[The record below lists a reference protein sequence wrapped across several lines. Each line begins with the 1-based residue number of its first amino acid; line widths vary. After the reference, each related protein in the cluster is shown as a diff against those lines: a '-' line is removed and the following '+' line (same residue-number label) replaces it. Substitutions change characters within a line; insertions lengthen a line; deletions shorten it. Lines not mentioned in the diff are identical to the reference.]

1 MELNPKLE
9 KYIEE
14 VVKVVNQEKG
24 TKITPSLVKAIIN
37 QESKG
42 DPNAVSPVG
51 AKGLMQIMPETMAEV
66 YPEGNPMNPY
76 HNIMAGVTHFGTQL
90 QIANGKVSEALA
102 SYNYGEGAVA
112 SLKKKYGEDYTDFL
126 PAETKTYVTNILTED
141 LPNKKKATSKITQPA
156 NATQLTQAQI
166 DSVQLVLSTLTKNP
180 LDAAFIA
187 TGEGKAMAAANTMLA
202 SYGVEGTI
210 EKQKNTYYLR
220 DAKSGDLYAL
230 NSRGNWGK
238 AVGTLFEIAP
248 AVGSLA
254 GVGLALGV
262 LGVTAPIS
270 AIALAGTAAGA
281 LTAGGVQLARE
292 GIETATLG
300 KTQGLKPLEGL
311 ANVAGAAGV
320 DVAQNAIFGK
330 ALQLGGAALRLI
342 PKIPGASL
350 LGKAMNEAIGKPLG
364 EAIGKTSKAFS
375 ESSAGKGFERLKFE
389 ATALSKPLLNKL
401 SSYKDSE
408 AVKEFVSLAEEMQKT
423 SFGRAVLSV
432 DKVIQ
437 DVNKAGEAGTKNPTI
452 KEKIEQLN
460 RAISEYQNEIKKKL
474 KPEITRLE
482 GVLKSQQEEASNLNQ
497 EIKGTIGA
505 ILDSGSTGA
514 ESIGKAL
521 QANVDKFVNEYYS
534 QMKSIYRSYAKDL
547 AAEAGRPLPEI
558 GESGLMNKE
567 QFYEETMKQLQN
579 SFDFKIK
586 ELRNFAQDSGF
597 DLKIAEAEARA
608 SEQIAGIQG
617 KQQITSESDELLRNL
632 ENASDEE
639 INRIVSEV
647 KSSSDQLKQQFEQGL
662 RNTRSEQ
669 DLGKEVRDKVIA
681 KWKKQLAEEK
691 NLYDGTRPL
700 AEQEKNILHDIS
712 DLFKGVE
719 NTQTI
724 KEIKGKVN
732 LKQATPADLLKIK
745 SNIDGYLSG
754 DTLSRKTYSE
764 LAAARGKLVSDE
776 GNIFSNSS
784 SKALEQ
790 YQRAS
795 AMRIARNDAIQAND
809 VANFLGRGFDSKT
822 GNIDRNTAFSKDV
835 YEDIIDYFERDADAA
850 ERVLNY
856 AYDGN
861 PTVVGDLRKAY
872 INRVYNQS
880 GKDIEKTFNK
890 LTDASSQAKGTS
902 NLLFNEFGDYT
913 EELSTLAKIREN
925 EKIPLPKNKTELL
938 NYRDKKESIKQSQN
952 KALNDLKVQNV
963 QKRAART
970 IDNLR
975 SKKELNEV
983 VKSEITRLEDLKSKV
998 LDPKSHPEILKLSK
1012 ELDEKISPASQVFF
1026 SNKANAGLPS
1036 AEEVKR
1042 LAKENPA
1049 ELDRIFKA
1057 AEFNKEERGKA
1068 FSSIMLP
1075 NRTILSENLPKES
1088 GLTPSSLVK
1097 SLPTQ
1102 QESYDVFAN
1111 PEITNKAKEDISRL
1125 GELGQAAEAMP
1136 AKIKATERSLDQTR
1150 KDQILLDKELNRKI
1164 NERDLERARLSEK
1177 EANQAR
1183 VSIGGTLGGAGIA
1196 GAAGFAGS
1204 GISPTAAI
1212 VGGLAGYAVTNPVI
1226 RQGVKNAAGQV
1237 GKVLDVG
1244 SDIAV
1249 SPIQRSLVEQLAGAT
1264 MQEASPVDSMVQ
1276 VPQVDPI
1283 TGILEYRTKKTPL
1296 FRLGAVQTQYQ

>member
-1 MELNPKLE
+1 MDQQITKLNSMINSAQAENVAAQNDISAKGIKPIIDK
-9 KYIEE
+9 IE
-14 VVKVVNQEKG
+14 
-24 TKITPSLVKAIIN
+24 A
-37 QESKG
+37 
-42 DPNAVSPVG
+42 DPNYVLTEEETAQIIEFKKQRLREKILTNPDYELSPKEKEFV
-51 AKGLMQIMPETMAEV
+51 KEYQE
-66 YPEGNPMNPY
+66 
-76 HNIMAGVTHFGTQL
+76 FKK
-90 QIANGKVSEALA
+90 GKV
-102 SYNYGEGAVA
+102 
-112 SLKKKYGEDYTDFL
+112 
-126 PAETKTYVTNILTED
+126 
-141 LPNKKKATSKITQPA
+141 QPA

-187 TGEGKAMAAANTMLA
+187 TGEGKAMAAANTMLE

-210 EKQKNTYYLR
+210 EKQNNTYYLK
-220 DAKSGDLYAL
+220 DAKTGDLYAL

-238 AVGTLFEIAP
+238 AIGTLFEIAP

-270 AIALAGTAAGA
+270 AIALAGTAGSAVG
-281 LTAGGVQLARE
+281 AGGVQLARE

-311 ANVAGAAGV
+311 ANIAGAAGV

-350 LGKAMNEAIGKPLG
+350 LGKAINEAIGKPLG
-364 EAIGKTSKAFS
+364 KAINEAIGKPLGKAIGKTSKAFN

-432 DKVIQ
+432 DKVVQ
-437 DVNKAGEAGTKNPTI
+437 DVNKAGEAETKNPTI

-460 RAISEYQNEIKKKL
+460 KAISEYQDEIKEKL

-482 GVLKSQQEEASNLNQ
+482 SVLKSQQEEASNLNQ
-497 EIKGTIGA
+497 EIKATIGA
-505 ILDSGSTGA
+505 ILDSGSIGA

-534 QMKSIYRSYAKDL
+534 QMKSIYRSYTEDL
-547 AAEAGRPLPEI
+547 AAEVGRPLPEI
-558 GESGLMNKE
+558 SESILMNKE
-567 QFYEETMKQLQN
+567 QFYELTIKQLQD
-579 SFDFKIK
+579 SFDSKIK

-662 RNTRSEQ
+662 KNTRSEQ

-700 AEQEKNILHDIS
+700 AEQEKDILHDIS

-719 NTQTI
+719 DTETI
-724 KEIKGKVN
+724 KEIEGKVN
-732 LKQATPADLLKIK
+732 LKEATPADLLEIK

-754 DTLSRKTYSE
+754 DAAARGKLVPPKTYSQ
-764 LAAARGKLVSDE
+764 LAAVRGKLVSDE
-776 GNIFSNSS
+776 GNIFSSSS
-784 SKALEQ
+784 SKALQQ

-822 GNIDRNTAFSKDV
+822 GNIARNKALSKDV

-975 SKKELNEV
+975 NKKELNEV

-1068 FSSIMLP
+1068 FISIMLP

-1111 PEITNKAKEDISRL
+1111 PEITNKAKENISKL
-1125 GELGQAAEAMP
+1125 GELGQAAEAMS

-1177 EANQAR
+1177 EASQAR

-1196 GAAGFAGS
+1196 SAAGFAGS

-1226 RQGVKNAAGQV
+1226 RQGIKNAAGQV
-1237 GKVLDVG
+1237 GKVLDAG

-1296 FRLGAVQTQYQ
+1296 FRLGVTQTQYQ

>member
-1 MELNPKLE
+1 MDQQITKLNSMINAAQTENVAAQNDISAKGIKPIIDK
-9 KYIEE
+9 IE
-14 VVKVVNQEKG
+14 
-24 TKITPSLVKAIIN
+24 A
-37 QESKG
+37 
-42 DPNAVSPVG
+42 DPNYVLTEEETAQIIEFKKQRLREKILINPDYELSPKEEEFV
-51 AKGLMQIMPETMAEV
+51 KEYQE
-66 YPEGNPMNPY
+66 
-76 HNIMAGVTHFGTQL
+76 FKK
-90 QIANGKVSEALA
+90 GKV
-102 SYNYGEGAVA
+102 
-112 SLKKKYGEDYTDFL
+112 
-126 PAETKTYVTNILTED
+126 
-141 LPNKKKATSKITQPA
+141 QPA
-156 NATQLTQAQI
+156 NAPQLTQAQI

-187 TGEGKAMAAANTMLA
+187 TGEGKAMAAANTMLE

-210 EKQKNTYYLR
+210 EKQNNTYYLK
-220 DAKSGDLYAL
+220 DAKTGDLYAL

-238 AVGTLFEIAP
+238 AIGTLFEIAP

-270 AIALAGTAAGA
+270 AIALAGTAGSAVG
-281 LTAGGVQLARE
+281 AGGVQLARE

-311 ANVAGAAGV
+311 ANIAGAAGV

-350 LGKAMNEAIGKPLG
+350 LGKAINEAIGKPLG
-364 EAIGKTSKAFS
+364 EAIGKTSKAFN

-389 ATALSKPLLNKL
+389 ATTLSKPLLNKL

-408 AVKEFVSLAEEMQKT
+408 AVREFVSLAEEMQKT

-432 DKVIQ
+432 DKVVES
-437 DVNKAGEAGTKNPTI
+437 VNGVGETETKNPTI

-460 RAISEYQNEIKKKL
+460 RAISEYQDEIKEKL
-474 KPEITRLE
+474 KPEIARLE

-497 EIKGTIGA
+497 EIKATIGR

-521 QANVDKFVNEYYS
+521 QSNVNKFVDEYYS
-534 QMKSIYRSYAKDL
+534 QMKSIYRSYTEDL
-547 AAEAGRPLPEI
+547 AAEVGRPLPEI
-558 GESGLMNKE
+558 SESTLMNKE
-567 QFYEETMKQLQN
+567 QFYELTIKQLQD
-579 SFDFKIK
+579 SFDSKIK

-617 KQQITSESDELLRNL
+617 KQQITSKSDELLRNL

-662 RNTRSEQ
+662 SNTRSEQ
-669 DLGKEVRDKVIA
+669 DLGKEVKDKVIA

-700 AEQEKNILHDIS
+700 AEQEKDILHDIS

-719 NTQTI
+719 DTETI
-724 KEIKGKVN
+724 KEIEGKVN
-732 LKQATPADLLKIK
+732 LKEATPADLLEIK

-754 DTLSRKTYSE
+754 NAAAKGKLVPPKTYSQ
-764 LAAARGKLVSDE
+764 LAAVRGKLVSDE
-776 GNIFSNSS
+776 GNIFSNSP
-784 SKALEQ
+784 SKALQQ
-790 YQRAS
+790 YQQAS

-822 GNIDRNTAFSKDV
+822 GNIDRKKAFSKDV

-880 GKDIEKTFNK
+880 NKNIEKTFNK

-938 NYRDKKESIKQSQN
+938 NYRDKKESIRQN
-952 KALNDLKVQNV
+952 QIKTLNDLKVQNV

-975 SKKELNEV
+975 NKKELNEV

-1068 FSSIMLP
+1068 FISIMLP

-1111 PEITNKAKEDISRL
+1111 PEITNKAKEAISRL

-1136 AKIKATERSLDQTR
+1136 AKIKVTERSLDQAR
-1150 KDQILLDKELNRKI
+1150 KDQTLLDKELNRKI

-1196 GAAGFAGS
+1196 SAAGLAGS

-1212 VGGLAGYAVTNPVI
+1212 IGGLAGYAVTNPVI

-1237 GKVLDVG
+1237 GKVLDAG

-1264 MQEASPVDSMVQ
+1264 IQEASPVDSMVQ
-1276 VPQVDPI
+1276 IPQVDPI

-1296 FRLGAVQTQYQ
+1296 FRLGVTQTQYQ